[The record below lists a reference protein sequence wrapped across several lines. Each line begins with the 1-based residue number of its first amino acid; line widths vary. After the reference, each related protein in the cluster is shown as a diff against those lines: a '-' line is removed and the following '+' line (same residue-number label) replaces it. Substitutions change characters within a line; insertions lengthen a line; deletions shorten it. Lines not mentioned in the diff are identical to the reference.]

1 MARYYPL
8 IYQTFGADLKA
19 ALEDYYGSGVTILK
33 TEDRNITF
41 LCPAIFE
48 RPMKISAYVPSDS
61 FPAIGISCIVYS
73 DETLATSVTVAN
85 TTSYG
90 SGTSYGINLVLAKKF
105 MLVQTG
111 YSDTRYAYSVLA
123 ARATNGRAFVVC
135 GNNNDSSNNAR
146 CLFADKM
153 QLTQIRFNMQSTGQ
167 VFTVGN
173 RYLLHPTF
181 FAENYELELNEDGTL
196 ASVDGLYSCGR
207 YVTGQPI
214 VGDNYYL
221 SVSGI
226 RGSVANGI
234 YAPGTFYIGLDTV
247 AM

>member
-8 IYQTFGADLKA
+8 NYQTFGADFKA
-19 ALEDYYGSGVTILK
+19 ALEDYYGSGVTVLK

-48 RPMKISAYVPSDS
+48 RPMKISAYQPSDS
-61 FPAIGISCIVYS
+61 FATIAFSCTVYS
-73 DETLATSVTVAN
+73 DESLASSVTVESGS
-85 TTSYG
+85 SYAT
-90 SGTSYGINLVLAKKF
+90 GTFYGINMVLAKKF
-105 MLVQTG
+105 MLIQTG
-111 YSDTRYAYSVLA
+111 YSDTRYVHSILA
-123 ARATNGRAFVVC
+123 ARATNGRSFVVS
-135 GNNNDSSNNAR
+135 GFNHDSSNNAR

-153 QLTQIRFNMQSTGQ
+153 QLTQIRFYMQSTGQ

-173 RYLLHPTF
+173 RYLLNPTF
-181 FAENYELELNEDGTL
+181 FGENYELELNEDGTL

-207 YVTGQPI
+207 YVTLQPI

-226 RGSVANGI
+226 RGSTANGI

>member
-8 IYQTFGADLKA
+8 NYQTFGADLKT

-33 TEDRNITF
+33 TEDSNITF

-48 RPMKISAYVPSDS
+48 RPMKVTAYQPSS
-61 FPAIGISCIVYS
+61 SVAVTGIACLVYS
-73 DETLATSVTVAN
+73 DETLASSVTVAN
-85 TTSYG
+85 SISYA
-90 SGTSYGINLVLAKKF
+90 SGTFYGISMVLAKKF
-105 MLVQTG
+105 MLIQTE
-111 YSDTRYAYSVLA
+111 YSDTRCVNSFLA
-123 ARATNGRAFVVC
+123 ARATNGRSFVVC
-135 GNNNDSSNNAR
+135 GNNYENSNNAR

-153 QLTQIRFNMQSTGQ
+153 QLTQIRFYMQSTGQ

-173 RYLLHPTF
+173 RYLLTPTF
-181 FAENYELELNEDGTL
+181 FGENYELELNEDGTL
-196 ASVDGLYSCGR
+196 AYVEGLYSCGR
-207 YVTGQPI
+207 YVSSQPI

-226 RGSVANGI
+226 RGSVTNGI

>member
-8 IYQTFGADLKA
+8 NYQTFGAEFKA
-19 ALEDYYGSGVTILK
+19 ALEDYYGGGVTILK

-41 LCPAIFE
+41 LCPAVFE
-48 RPMKISAYVPSDS
+48 RPMKISAYQPSDS

-73 DETLATSVTVAN
+73 DETLASSVTVAN
-85 TTSYG
+85 TSSYG

-111 YSDTRYAYSVLA
+111 YSDIRYVYSVLA

-153 QLTQIRFNMQSTGQ
+153 QLTQIRFCMQSTGQ

-173 RYLLHPTF
+173 RYLLNPTF
-181 FAENYELELNEDGTL
+181 FGENYELELNEDGTL

-226 RGSVANGI
+226 RGNTANGI
-234 YAPGTFYIGLDTV
+234 YAPGTLYIGLDTV